1 MGSQRALNDFSIVH
15 LIEIYLK
22 LHGNVCTY
30 PNILK
35 VNNFYIY
42 DVEKPS

>member
-1 MGSQRALNDFSIVH
+1 MGSQRDLNDFLIVY

-35 VNNFYIY
+35 VNNFYLS
-42 DVEKPS
+42 DVENSS